1 MTITA
6 IALFSGGLDSML
18 ACRVVAEQ
26 GIRVRA
32 VKFVSPFFGY
42 DLLAREK
49 EYAHEVH
56 EKYGIDV
63 RLRDVSE
70 QYLDLL
76 HNPSHGFG
84 KNFNPCVDCKI
95 LLVSEARK
103 MMNALGASF
112 IITGEV
118 IGQRPM
124 SQRRDTLRVI
134 ERDSGSDGLLLRP
147 LCAKNL
153 PPTKA
158 ELDGLIDRE
167 RLLNFSGRG
176 RTPQMELAARFGITG
191 YPGPGGGCILT
202 DPIVGKRIE
211 RFYQEQ
217 KSVTVDDALLLQA
230 GRQFQLPG
238 GGWLVMGRNDLENK
252 KILALRKTGD
262 RLLKAQDRPGP
273 TGIVRYAEDAEDLR
287 LAAALVLRYGK
298 KVKNGPPKASVFAC
312 RVTDAVS
319 LSGSDAFVFPVEEN
333 IFFPKDAVETVF
345 VEPMDDG
352 KSRPWAR

>member
-1 MTITA
+1 MTVTA

-26 GIRVRA
+26 GIRVEA

-49 EYAHEVH
+49 EYAREVY

-70 QYLDLL
+70 QFLELL
-76 HNPSHGFG
+76 HNPPHGFG

-103 MMNALGASF
+103 MMDELGASF

-167 RLLNFSGRG
+167 RLLNFNGRG
-176 RTPQMELAARFGITG
+176 RTPQMELAARFGITD
-191 YPGPGGGCILT
+191 YPGPAGGCILT

-211 RFYQEQ
+211 RFYQE
-217 KSVTVDDALLLQA
+217 KKAVTVNDALLLQA
-230 GRQFQLPG
+230 GRQFRLPG
-238 GGWLVMGRNDLENK
+238 GGWLVMGRDNRENK
-252 KILALRKTGD
+252 KILALRESGD

-273 TGIVRYAEDAEDLR
+273 TGIVRYTEDAEDIR

-298 KVKNGPPKASVFAC
+298 KVKNGPAAAPVWIC
-312 RVTDAVS
+312 RVTDEVS
-319 LSGSDAFVFPVEEN
+319 IPGSDVFVFPVEED
-333 IFFPKDAVETVF
+333 ILFPNDAVETVI
-345 VEPMDDG
+345 VGPMDDAR
-352 KSRPWAR
+352 SRPWAR